1 MRKQHSGRIVNLA
14 SVAGHVTLAFGAW
27 YSATKYAQEKKRPR
41 RIAVADYLPKAESRV
56 LSAPAYCAAVLA

>member
-27 YSATKYAQEKKRPR
+27 YNAQEKKRPR